1 MKNAIFFLLFFS
13 VAALVAHA
21 PKDMELNYDAD
32 TSALTVTVHHKVSDA
47 DRHYIRRIEVFAG
60 KELLAE
66 KTYERQETTA
76 VQQEMFLFIDRPLAR
91 GTAVTVT
98 AYCNLS
104 GKRSA
109 RLKWE

>member
-1 MKNAIFFLLFFS
+1 MKKALFFLLFFS
-13 VAALVAHA
+13 VASLVAHA
-21 PKDMELNYDAD
+21 PKDMELNYDAE
-32 TSALTVTVHHKVSDA
+32 TAALTVTVHHKVSDA

-66 KTYERQETTA
+66 KTYERQETA
-76 VQQEMFLFIDRPLAR
+76 AAQKEMFLFIDKPLAR

-98 AYCNLS
+98 AYCSLS

-109 RLKWE
+109 RLEWK

>member
-1 MKNAIFFLLFFS
+1 MKNAMFFLLFFS
-13 VAALVAHA
+13 VASLVAHA
-21 PKDMELNYDAD
+21 PKGMDLNYNAEAA
-32 TSALTVTVHHKVSDA
+32 ALTVTVHHKVSDA
-47 DRHYIRRIEVFAG
+47 ERHYIRRIEVFAG

-76 VQQEMFLFIDRPLAR
+76 VQEEMFLFIDKPLAR
-91 GTAVTVT
+91 GTVVTVT

-109 RLKWE
+109 RLEWE

>member
-13 VAALVAHA
+13 AAALVAHA
-21 PKDMELNYDAD
+21 PKGMDLNYNAE
-32 TSALTVTVHHKVSDA
+32 TAALTVTVHHKVSDVE
-47 DRHYIRRIEVFAG
+47 RHYIRRIEVFAG

-66 KTYERQETTA
+66 KTYERQETTVA
-76 VQQEMFLFIDRPLAR
+76 QEEMFLFIDKPLAR
-91 GTAVTVT
+91 GTTVTVT

-109 RLKWE
+109 RLEWE

>member
-1 MKNAIFFLLFFS
+1 MKNAIFFLLIFC
-13 VAALVAHA
+13 AAVVVAHA
-21 PKDMELNYDAD
+21 PKGMDLHYDAE
-32 TSALTVTVHHKVSDA
+32 TAALTVTVHHKVSDA
-47 DRHYIRRIEVFAG
+47 DRHYIRRIEVYAG

-66 KTYERQETTA
+66 KTYERQESTA
-76 VQQEMFLFIDRPLAR
+76 AQEEMFLFVDRPLAR

-109 RLKWE
+109 RLEWE